1 MQRTQYAL
9 QGADVPAHLKGKIIL
24 INDPETFADCQKLVE
39 NGSEALVAAK
49 FGDGFIIGTQGMLR
63 TASAKDGATV
73 ESLQALADARIIGA
87 REKGV
92 ARVRTAAAE
101 VKNTAASQ
109 MDQLYERAAK
119 DESFKKKALGLN
131 VFTQEGFDAY
141 FELKAK
147 AEQEKAKA
155 AATRAENAA
164 KKAAETATAK

>member
-1 MQRTQYAL
+1 MQRTKYIL
-9 QGADVPAHLKGKIIL
+9 QGSDVPANLKGTVIY
-24 INDPETFADCQKLVE
+24 INDPENFADCQKLVE

-49 FGDGFIIGTQGMLR
+49 FGDGYIIGTQGMLR
-63 TASAKDGATV
+63 NASSKDGATA
-73 ESLQALADARIIGA
+73 ESLQALADKRIIGA

-109 MDQLYERAAK
+109 MDQLYERASK
-119 DESFKKKALGLN
+119 DDTFKRKALALN
-131 VFTQEGFDAY
+131 VFTQEGYDEY
-141 FELKAK
+141 FALKAK

-164 KKAAETATAK
+164 KKAAESKTA